1 MSKTIHCYDYVNQ
14 PYERVCDALRMKS
27 NAVFHEAT
35 TSAESR
41 AEEVAAGL
49 HVNVAGIEIGKNVAI
64 RIKCYTEVEGKS
76 GKKMT
81 VHLEWQ
87 AAEAAGLFPVMNAE
101 LDVYPITSTETQL
114 DFRGQYEPPL
124 GLLGQAIDAVVGHRI
139 AQATVHQFMTE
150 VAAFLRKNIPSM
162 QN

>member
-1 MSKTIHCYDYVNQ
+1 MSKTIHCYDYVNH

-27 NAVFHEAT
+27 IAVFHEAT

-64 RIKCYTEVEGKS
+64 RIKSYMEVEGKS

-87 AAEAAGLFPVMNAE
+87 AAEAPGLFPVMNAE

-124 GLLGQAIDAVVGHRI
+124 GLLGQAINAVVGHRI

-150 VAAFLRKNIPSM
+150 VAAFLRKNIPSI